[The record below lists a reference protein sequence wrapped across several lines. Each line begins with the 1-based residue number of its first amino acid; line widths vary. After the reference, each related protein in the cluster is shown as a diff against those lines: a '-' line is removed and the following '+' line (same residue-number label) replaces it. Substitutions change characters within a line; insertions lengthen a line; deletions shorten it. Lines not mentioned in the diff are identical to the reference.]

1 MTSPSRMIWVTF
13 SREGI
18 HCYPAAATDPA
29 LESVRFLALDH
40 RHVFHFKVAISVEHN
55 DREIEFLILKR
66 WLEGLYGE
74 GILQLNYMSCEMIA
88 EALYEKINARYPGR
102 TVEITVSEDSENG
115 ATLRWEAA
123 HA

>member
-18 HCYPAAATDPA
+18 HCYPAALTDHK
-29 LESVRFLALDH
+29 LQDVSFLGHPH
-40 RHVFHFKVAISVEHN
+40 RHMFHFKVAISVEHN
-55 DREIEFLILKR
+55 DREIEFIILKR
-66 WLEGLYGE
+66 WLEALYGE

-88 EALYEKINARYPGR
+88 EALYEKINDRYPGR

-115 ATLRWEAA
+115 ATLRWEAP